1 MGTTL
6 LCAAS
11 SEDGSVIAK
20 ELVPWIIGVLILA
33 IVLLVVSVLI
43 YANKKDLCK
52 VTVYYGFKYKNKM
65 VIRMLEG
72 DNIYNE
78 IKKIK
83 FTFSVARDVNG
94 ECILEVKDAYI
105 DEIYADKD
113 QTWKVK
119 PTATIKGDTE
129 LYCTVKEKE

>member
-1 MGTTL
+1 MITTL
-6 LCAAS
+6 LCAS
-11 SEDGSVIAK
+11 IGDGNVMAK

-43 YANKKDLCK
+43 YSNRKDLCK
-52 VTVYYGFKYKNKM
+52 ITVYYGFKYKNKM

-83 FTFSVARDVNG
+83 FTFSVAHAVGG

-113 QTWKVK
+113 NEWKVK
-119 PTATIKGDTE
+119 PTALVKGDTE
-129 LYCTVKEKE
+129 LYCTVKEEE

>member
-11 SEDGSVIAK
+11 SEYGSVIAK

-33 IVLLVVSVLI
+33 IVLLIVSVLI

-65 VIRMLEG
+65 VIRMSEG